1 MGVIRSAKYP
11 TYDDLVEEQI
21 TYAKGNS
28 KIKSV
33 DDLLNSGDTW
43 EIK

>member
-1 MGVIRSAKYP
+1 MYP
-11 TYDDLVEEQI
+11 TYDDLVEAQI
-21 TYAKGNS
+21 SKAQHSS
-28 KIKSV
+28 KILCV

>member
-1 MGVIRSAKYP
+1 M
-11 TYDDLVEEQI
+11 VEEQI
-21 TYAKGNS
+21 TYAKANS
-28 KIKSV
+28 KIKNV